1 METWIVQK
9 ADGKQRAACISSAVC
24 LSLAAGVFT
33 QRGSVE
39 TSTWKLSR
47 PCGRPT
53 ATRGP
58 WKKII
63 IPPFHSTLASLV
75 NKETFLQIFFPY
87 RTIHRKSTRPSM
99 SFLSQKVSWTTRRT
113 TSFEECRFYE
123 FNRTNFPL
131 DTSLLLFAVNNSWT
145 TRKQFVRK
153 TRIKACKGYN
163 TTPSSPFK
171 ALRRSDISKF
181 PRELESII
189 QRKISSEASS
199 ERICGQLG
207 NSGSSSAG
215 GCFVGSGRI
224 ALPVQ
229 MLTRFLSRFPSEGW
243 TGAVFTRIQNN
254 QGPP

>member
-87 RTIHRKSTRPSM
+87 RTMANPRDRVVSFAKGILNNSKNNFFRRVSILRISHWTR
-99 SFLSQKVSWTTRRT
+99 FCCSWIIR
-113 TSFEECRFYE
+113 EQ
-123 FNRTNFPL
+123 L
-131 DTSLLLFAVNNSWT
+131 VNNL
-145 TRKQFVRK
+145 
-153 TRIKACKGYN
+153 Y
-163 TTPSSPFK
+163 
-171 ALRRSDISKF
+171 
-181 PRELESII
+181 
-189 QRKISSEASS
+189 
-199 ERICGQLG
+199 ERL
-207 NSGSSSAG
+207 
-215 GCFVGSGRI
+215 V
-224 ALPVQ
+224 
-229 MLTRFLSRFPSEGW
+229 
-243 TGAVFTRIQNN
+243 
-254 QGPP
+254 